1 MKRCETFSVIYN
13 KTEEQTKDRIFSN
26 ININDEDNDDNC
38 VINYRINENK
48 MIFIMILFKNLKQ
61 TSTFFVKYIDPLSF
75 WLVQSHK
82 GINNMHGKLSEF
94 RQQTNQTSLMKSAI

>member
-1 MKRCETFSVIYN
+1 MALNRNCSDERNYLPETLLRIDPPVKRCETFSVIYN

-38 VINYRINENK
+38 VINYRVNENK

-75 WLVQSHK
+75 
-82 GINNMHGKLSEF
+82 
-94 RQQTNQTSLMKSAI
+94 

>member
-38 VINYRINENK
+38 VINYRVNENK

-61 TSTFFVKYIDPLSF
+61 TSTLFVKYIDPLSF
-75 WLVQSHK
+75 
-82 GINNMHGKLSEF
+82 
-94 RQQTNQTSLMKSAI
+94 

>member
-13 KTEEQTKDRIFSN
+13 KTEKQTKDRIFSN

-38 VINYRINENK
+38 VINCRVNENK

-61 TSTFFVKYIDPLSF
+61 TSTLFVKYIDPLSF
-75 WLVQSHK
+75 
-82 GINNMHGKLSEF
+82 
-94 RQQTNQTSLMKSAI
+94 

>member
-38 VINYRINENK
+38 VINCRVNENK

-61 TSTFFVKYIDPLSF
+61 TSTFFCKVY
-75 WLVQSHK
+75 
-82 GINNMHGKLSEF
+82 
-94 RQQTNQTSLMKSAI
+94 

>member
-13 KTEEQTKDRIFSN
+13 KKEEQTKDRIFSN

-38 VINYRINENK
+38 VINYRVNENK

-61 TSTFFVKYIDPLSF
+61 TSTFFVK
-75 WLVQSHK
+75 
-82 GINNMHGKLSEF
+82 
-94 RQQTNQTSLMKSAI
+94 

>member
-38 VINYRINENK
+38 VINYRVNENK

-61 TSTFFVKYIDPLSF
+61 TSTFL
-75 WLVQSHK
+75 
-82 GINNMHGKLSEF
+82 
-94 RQQTNQTSLMKSAI
+94 

>member
-38 VINYRINENK
+38 VINYRVNENK
-48 MIFIMILFKNLKQ
+48 MIFIMILFK
-61 TSTFFVKYIDPLSF
+61 
-75 WLVQSHK
+75 
-82 GINNMHGKLSEF
+82 KLEANF
-94 RQQTNQTSLMKSAI
+94 YAFCKVY

>member
-38 VINYRINENK
+38 VINFRVNENK

-61 TSTFFVKYIDPLSF
+61 TSTLFVKYIDPLSF
-75 WLVQSHK
+75 
-82 GINNMHGKLSEF
+82 
-94 RQQTNQTSLMKSAI
+94 

>member
-13 KTEEQTKDRIFSN
+13 KKEEQTKDRIFSN

-38 VINYRINENK
+38 VINYRVNENK

-61 TSTFFVKYIDPLSF
+61 TSTFL
-75 WLVQSHK
+75 
-82 GINNMHGKLSEF
+82 
-94 RQQTNQTSLMKSAI
+94 

>member
-38 VINYRINENK
+38 VINYRVNENK
-48 MIFIMILFKNLKQ
+48 MIFIMILFKNFKQ
-61 TSTFFVKYIDPLSF
+61 TTTFFVKYIDPLSF
-75 WLVQSHK
+75 
-82 GINNMHGKLSEF
+82 
-94 RQQTNQTSLMKSAI
+94 

>member
-38 VINYRINENK
+38 VINCRVNENK

-61 TSTFFVKYIDPLSF
+61 TSTLFVKYIDPLSF
-75 WLVQSHK
+75 
-82 GINNMHGKLSEF
+82 
-94 RQQTNQTSLMKSAI
+94 